1 MKKFN
6 EKFNETLDTLAE
18 IGYWLGVRFERYIEE
33 NKDLLKSLLDE
44 LLPASTITLNEKTF
58 EKRYGLKCAEPLI
71 RIRFLDS
78 TLAPGFCWTDVSLPL
93 PDFQRLN
100 CACKYVFIME
110 NKMNFLTLPLQPDSI
125 AVWSGGG
132 FNISFLKEIPWMT
145 HVQNYYWGDLDAQGL
160 QILNQFRSYYPSAI
174 ALMMDWETFHTY
186 RHLVKEGT
194 PALLQTLPQLTLE
207 EYDLYRFLQENNFR
221 LEQEQ
226 IPNEDSIKKIKQTVV

>member
-1 MKKFN
+1 
-6 EKFNETLDTLAE
+6 
-18 IGYWLGVRFERYIEE
+18 
-33 NKDLLKSLLDE
+33 
-44 LLPASTITLNEKTF
+44 
-58 EKRYGLKCAEPLI
+58 
-71 RIRFLDS
+71 
-78 TLAPGFCWTDVSLPL
+78 
-93 PDFQRLN
+93 
-100 CACKYVFIME
+100 ME

-207 EYDLYRFLQENNFR
+207 EYDLYRFLQETIFG
-221 LEQEQ
+221 
-226 IPNEDSIKKIKQTVV
+226 